1 MSLLSDIEGV
11 LPQSGPVLAGMMKRV
26 IPMLPLDDA
35 KKAALSDAVDR
46 VIALEADGV
55 KLASDIEAI
64 LTQ

>member
-11 LPQSGPVLAGMMKRV
+11 VPLSGPVLVGMMKRV

-55 KLASDIEAI
+55 KLASDIEEI

>member
-11 LPQSGPVLAGMMKRV
+11 LPQSNPVLAGMMKRV